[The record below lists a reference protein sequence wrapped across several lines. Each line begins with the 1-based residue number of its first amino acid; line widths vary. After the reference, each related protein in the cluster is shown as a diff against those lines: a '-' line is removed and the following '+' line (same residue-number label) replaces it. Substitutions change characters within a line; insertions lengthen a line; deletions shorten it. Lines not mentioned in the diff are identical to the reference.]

1 MSNSKT
7 LLREYI
13 RAYIDKYLNEVGTIG
28 TVGTSGTRSTSQT
41 VSTSGTKPTS
51 ATKPAIDNNA
61 LSNGNAELES
71 KSDEEQGDLEDRI
84 KSNETAIKQSGEVA
98 GKISTATRSAQ
109 AANTNIA
116 GHQQAISTANKTLA
130 QSEGDLDPRDRVQA
144 YNDISNAS
152 SNMSIET
159 GKIVDSEQT
168 VLDVLQRQ
176 HDELTK

>member
-13 RAYIDKYLNEVGTIG
+13 RAYIDTYLEEQTIGTIG
-28 TVGTSGTRSTSQT
+28 TAGTHSASQS
-41 VSTSGTKPTS
+41 VSTSGTKSTG

-61 LSNGNAELES
+61 LSKGKDELKK
-71 KSDEEQGDLEDRI
+71 KSDEEQGSIEDRI
-84 KSNETAIKQSGEVA
+84 ESNEAAIKQSGEAA
-98 GKISTATRSAQ
+98 GKISTATRTAQ

-116 GHQQAISTANKTLA
+116 GNQQRISSANKTLA
-130 QSEGDLDPRDRVQA
+130 QSEGDLNPRDRVQA
-144 YNDISNAS
+144 YNDISDAS